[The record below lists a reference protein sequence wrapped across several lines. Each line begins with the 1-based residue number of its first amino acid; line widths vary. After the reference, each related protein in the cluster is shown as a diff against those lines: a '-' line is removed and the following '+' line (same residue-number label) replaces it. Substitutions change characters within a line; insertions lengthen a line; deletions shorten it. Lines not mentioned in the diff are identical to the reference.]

1 MVQKKFDYL
10 VFVGRFQPVHIGHL
24 EVLERARSL
33 ADKVIVLVGSSYQ
46 PRTPKNPFTFNERE
60 IMIRGAVGADSA
72 SWLSIRPLRD
82 KPYSNQRWANQVQQE
97 VSRCL
102 PWSDKPLKGGI
113 IGHKKDE
120 SSFYLDL
127 FPQWGDPIDHGIN
140 ELVHA
145 TDIRELYFESSIK
158 FLNGVVPSSVLMFM
172 DQFKNSTEYENLS
185 KEHTIIKK
193 YRDAWKAAPYDVIF
207 QTGDAVL
214 VQSGHILLV
223 RRGGYPGKGLLALP
237 GGFINVRERV
247 VDGILRELREE
258 TKLKLPEKVL
268 RGNIKR
274 VELFDAVDR
283 SLRGRTIT
291 HAALIELPPG
301 QLPPVKG
308 SDDAEKAFWLPL
320 SAIREEDMFEDHY
333 AIIDEMVGGLA

>member
-1 MVQKKFDYL
+1 MVQKKYDYL
-10 VFVGRFQPVHIGHL
+10 VFIGRFQPLHIGHL
-24 EVLERARSL
+24 EVIDRAREL
-33 ADKVIVLVGSSYQ
+33 ADKVIILVGSSFQ
-46 PRTPKNPFTFNERE
+46 PRTPKNPFTYVERRN
-60 IMIRGAVGADSA
+60 MIQEALGIDAAD
-72 SWLSIRPLRD
+72 WVIIRPLRD
-82 KPYSNQRWANQVQQE
+82 KPYNDQKWANQVQQE
-97 VSRCL
+97 VARCL
-102 PWSDKPLKGGI
+102 PWSNMPLKGGI
-113 IGHKKDE
+113 IGHRKDD

-127 FPQWGDPIDHGIN
+127 FPQWGAPIDHGIN

-158 FLNGVVPSSVLMFM
+158 FLNTVVPDLVLVEMA
-172 DQFKNSTEYENLS
+172 QFKDTDAYADLV
-185 KEHTIIKK
+185 KEHNIIKK
-193 YRDAWKAAPYDVIF
+193 YRAAWKSAPYDVIF
-207 QTGDAVL
+207 QTGDAVV

-223 RRGGYPGKGLLALP
+223 RRGGYPGKGLMALP

-268 RGNIKR
+268 RGSIQK

-301 QLPPVKG
+301 PLPPVKG

-320 SAIREEDMFEDHY
+320 SAIREEDLFEDHY
-333 AIIDEMVGGLA
+333 HIIDQLVGGLA